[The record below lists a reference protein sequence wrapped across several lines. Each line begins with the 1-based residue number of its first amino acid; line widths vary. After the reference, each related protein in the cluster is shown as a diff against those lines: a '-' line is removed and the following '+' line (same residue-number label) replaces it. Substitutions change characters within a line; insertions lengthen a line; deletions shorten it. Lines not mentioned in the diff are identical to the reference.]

1 MKFSVTGTQGMLCDA
16 YFRGLALK
24 ALSHCPFPLAGSYSR
39 TFRDCLGQAWAVA
52 AYPSETRV
60 NSLQVELRIA
70 TNKQSSNERVSERVI
85 GAMWLKP
92 LTN

>member
-1 MKFSVTGTQGMLCDA
+1 M
-16 YFRGLALK
+16 
-24 ALSHCPFPLAGSYSR
+24 
-39 TFRDCLGQAWAVA
+39 A

-70 TNKQSSNERVSERVI
+70 TGKPSSNERVI

-92 LTN
+92 LIN